1 MTIKDIRTKKKL
13 TQQEAADLLGLS
25 LRTYQNYEL
34 EVSKR
39 DKLKIDYIKKT
50 LSEYERITP
59 NKGILSFE
67 EIKDVVYNVFKDTD
81 VSYVYLFGSYAT
93 NNATAISDVDL
104 LVSNEIKGLKYVGIY
119 EELTNNMHKKIDLIR
134 IDDLIMNF
142 DFLNEV
148 LRNGI
153 KIYERREEWWVLFK
167 KDFKVY

>member
-1 MTIKDIRTKKKL
+1 MTIKEIRLNKKL
-13 TQQEAADLLGLS
+13 TQQEASSLLGLS

-39 DKLKIDYIKKT
+39 DKFKIDYIKKT

-59 NKGILSFE
+59 NKGILSLD
-67 EIKDVVYNVFKDTD
+67 EIKSIVYNSFKDTD

-93 NNATAISDVDL
+93 NNATEVSDVDL

-119 EELTNNMHKKIDLIR
+119 EELLNNMHKKIDLIR

-148 LRNGI
+148 LRKGI
-153 KIYERREEWWVLFK
+153 KIYERREK
-167 KDFKVY
+167 

>member
-39 DKLKIDYIKKT
+39 DKLKIDYFKKT
-50 LSEYERITP
+50 LNEYERITP

-93 NNATAISDVDL
+93 NNATAISAVDL
-104 LVSNEIKGLKYVGIY
+104 LVSNEIKGV
-119 EELTNNMHKKIDLIR
+119 
-134 IDDLIMNF
+134 
-142 DFLNEV
+142 
-148 LRNGI
+148 
-153 KIYERREEWWVLFK
+153 
-167 KDFKVY
+167 

>member
-1 MTIKDIRTKKKL
+1 MMIKDIRTKKKL

-59 NKGILSFE
+59 NKGVLSFE

-104 LVSNEIKGLKYVGIY
+104 LVSNEIKGFRNRLVHDY
-119 EELTNNMHKKIDLIR
+119 ENVSYSFFIEILENDLIEFR
-134 IDDLIMNF
+134 K
-142 DFLNEV
+142 LNISSLDNE
-148 LRNGI
+148 I
-153 KIYERREEWWVLFK
+153 
-167 KDFKVY
+167 

>member
-1 MTIKDIRTKKKL
+1 MRSL
-13 TQQEAADLLGLS
+13 RVCRVHALGLHRERMLHPS
-25 LRTYQNYEL
+25 LYRL
-34 EVSKR
+34 E
-39 DKLKIDYIKKT
+39 
-50 LSEYERITP
+50 
-59 NKGILSFE
+59 N
-67 EIKDVVYNVFKDTD
+67 
-81 VSYVYLFGSYAT
+81 AT

-153 KIYERREEWWVLFK
+153 KIYERREK
-167 KDFKVY
+167 